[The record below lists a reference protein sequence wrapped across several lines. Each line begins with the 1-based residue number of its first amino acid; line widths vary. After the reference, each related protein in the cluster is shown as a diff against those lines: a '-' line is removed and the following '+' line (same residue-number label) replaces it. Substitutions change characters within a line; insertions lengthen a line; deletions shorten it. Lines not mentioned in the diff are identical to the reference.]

1 MDNIYFSEAGY
12 DSFVKKLEAYKRESS
27 SKTQEEFDGAQGGE
41 SSVWHDNFEFEQ
53 ATISMNMRAS
63 EIERL
68 QDIIRKAIVIQIRD
82 QIKKVT
88 IGNTVEIEFDNGE
101 TKEITIGAY
110 GESSPEKNLIAYQA
124 PIAKAIMGK
133 KEGDETTFTV
143 QKNARTIYISKIHPA
158 SYKYHQLI
166 KDLLGENLS

>member
-1 MDNIYFSEAGY
+1 MNNVYFSETGY
-12 DSFVKKLEAYKRESS
+12 KSFVQALEKYKRESS

-53 ATISMNMRAS
+53 ATISMNIRAS

-68 QDIIRKAIVIQIRD
+68 QEIIRNAIIVHIREEV
-82 QIKKVT
+82 KKIT

-101 TKEITIGAY
+101 TREITIGAY

-133 KEGDETTFTV
+133 KDL
-143 QKNARTIYISKIHPA
+143 QYKKILE
-158 SYKYHQLI
+158 QFI
-166 KDLLGENLS
+166 